1 MRYKIQQKQTK
12 GTERKCSLRCLLFKP
27 MKQLLKKPAFYF
39 LLLAAGCASKEPA
52 TPPARPGSGI
62 AEYREVVGKAQNA
75 VQAALTS
82 LAAVGAQSNRSS
94 PEVLTNFSAE
104 VQRLQVGSI
113 QMRARSEAIQ
123 ARGDAYFE
131 HWNQN
136 LARVKDPEVRALAQ
150 QNRPR
155 LQQSF
160 GEIKRLT
167 LEGREAFKPFLSEL
181 RHLRTALER
190 DPASLSS
197 TDAQNWISSAREH
210 GQKVEQCLAS
220 IKKELDSMTAMIT
233 PPGKAAP
240 QASNRHSPHGA
251 NPKSEARN
259 PKQTSISKSKCSK
272 LISPASFEPSS
283 LEFVACFGFRTHSL
297 RYLLTKQTA

>member
-1 MRYKIQQKQTK
+1 
-12 GTERKCSLRCLLFKP
+12 
-27 MKQLLKKPAFYF
+27 
-39 LLLAAGCASKEPA
+39 
-52 TPPARPGSGI
+52 GSGI

-94 PEVLTNFSAE
+94 LEVLTNFSAE

-197 TDAQNWISSAREH
+197 TDAQNWI
-210 GQKVEQCLAS
+210 
-220 IKKELDSMTAMIT
+220 
-233 PPGKAAP
+233 
-240 QASNRHSPHGA
+240 
-251 NPKSEARN
+251 
-259 PKQTSISKSKCSK
+259 
-272 LISPASFEPSS
+272 
-283 LEFVACFGFRTHSL
+283 
-297 RYLLTKQTA
+297 